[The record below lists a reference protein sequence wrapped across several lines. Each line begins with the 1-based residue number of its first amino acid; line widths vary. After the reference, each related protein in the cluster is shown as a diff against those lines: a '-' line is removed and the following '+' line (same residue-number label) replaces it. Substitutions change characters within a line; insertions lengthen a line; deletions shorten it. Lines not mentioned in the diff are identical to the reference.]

1 MKGPNTSLLTALLA
15 VLTCTWTASA
25 ALEVSEDD
33 ALSRLLR
40 RPAGSG
46 WVTGDAYSPL
56 WIRDVDQ
63 TLPIGVIGHV
73 HSAPITDRIDL
84 TRTTIGI
91 ATTGS
96 FIGRPD
102 DTLGITAT
110 FATDPESIRF
120 PASVAEEEEISFGV
134 HHGWKLGTDVQLRSS
149 FGWRT
154 GPALPEPTVW
164 AGLGIHFD
172 F

>member
-1 MKGPNTSLLTALLA
+1 MA
-15 VLTCTWTASA
+15 VLACTWTASGA
-25 ALEVSEDD
+25 IEVSEDD

-46 WVTGDAYSPL
+46 WVTGDACSPL

-63 TLPIGVIGHV
+63 ALPLGVIGHV
-73 HSAPITDRIDL
+73 HSTPITDRLAL

-91 ATTGS
+91 ATTGKI
-96 FIGRPD
+96 IGRPD
-102 DTLGITAT
+102 DTLGVTAT
-110 FATDPESIRF
+110 FATELESVRF
-120 PASVAEEEEISFGV
+120 PASIAEEEEISFGV
-134 HHGWKLGTDVQLRSS
+134 HHGWKLGNDVQLRSS

-154 GPALPEPTVW
+154 GSELPEPTVW
-164 AGLGIHFD
+164 AGLGLRFE